1 VTDLL
6 ETTRASAPT
15 RLRRTVTAVLEA
27 RSSRWTTPLLLWLAS
42 RVVSTLLLGTV
53 YLLATANG
61 WHFASYRR
69 DPSFATFSGSWDA
82 SFYRTIAE
90 HGYPHDLPTDGSG
103 HVVPNPWAFLPVF
116 PGVVRAVMSVSGASF
131 WVSGVLVATVCGAG
145 ACVVLFR
152 LVLAVAD
159 ARRARWATALFAFG
173 ASGYLLQVAYA
184 ESMFLLL
191 LFGAL
196 LALVQRRYWLVA
208 VLGVVAAFTRP
219 GVLALAVAR
228 AGGTLVRWVA
238 DRRGSAAQGAARA
251 VAGPVVGAP
260 AVGAPTVGAP
270 AVDAPAVGGR
280 DPFPW
285 RERVAVVVAGLV
297 VAAAGLAWPVVASAV
312 TGRPGAYLD
321 TELSWWVGFVGRV
334 DFTPLTPWFLMA
346 GRWLG
351 PAGLVLVV
359 VVLAAAAWFLGR
371 RDVRALGPEVLG
383 FVVAYVAYLV
393 AVFLPQQSLPRLLMP
408 AAPLLGSDVFL
419 ATRRRAVGWLVTG
432 VCLQAVAVVL
442 LWFLGFP

>member
-1 VTDLL
+1 MTDLL

-90 HGYPHDLPTDGSG
+90 HGYPRVLPTDGSG
-103 HVVPNPWAFLPVF
+103 HVVPNAWAFLPLF
-116 PGVVRAVMSVSGASF
+116 PGVVSAVMSATGVSF
-131 WVSGVLVATVCGAG
+131 WVAGVLVATVCGAG

-173 ASGYLLQVAYA
+173 ATGYLLQVAYA

-196 LALVQRRYWLVA
+196 LALVRRCYWLVA

-219 GVLALAVAR
+219 GVLALAVAL
-228 AGGTLVRWVA
+228 AVHLVVRWVA
-238 DRRGSAAQGAARA
+238 DRS
-251 VAGPVVGAP
+251 VAGGPVGGAPVVR
-260 AVGAPTVGAP
+260 
-270 AVDAPAVGGR
+270 GR
-280 DPFPW
+280 GTFPW

-312 TGRPGAYLD
+312 TGHPGAYLD

-359 VVLAAAAWFLGR
+359 VVLAGTAWFLGR

-383 FVVAYVAYLV
+383 FVIAYVAYLV

>member
-53 YLLATANG
+53 YVLATANG

-82 SFYRTIAE
+82 SFYRTIAG
-90 HGYPHDLPTDGSG
+90 HGYPRVLPTDGSG
-103 HVVPNPWAFLPVF
+103 HVVPNAWAFLPVF
-116 PGVVRAVMSVSGASF
+116 PGVVRAVMSATGASF
-131 WVSGVLVATVCGAG
+131 WVAGVLVATVCGAG

-173 ASGYLLQVAYA
+173 ATGYLLQVAYA

-196 LALVQRRYWLVA
+196 LALVRRRYWLVA
-208 VLGVVAAFTRP
+208 ALGVVAAFTRP
-219 GVLALAVAR
+219 GVLALAVAL
-228 AGGTLVRWVA
+228 AVHLVVRWLA
-238 DRRGSAAQGAARA
+238 DRRGSTGQVADRS
-251 VAGPVVGAP
+251 VAGPAGGGP
-260 AVGAPTVGAP
+260 AVGG
-270 AVDAPAVGGR
+270 PAVGGR

-297 VAAAGLAWPVVASAV
+297 VAAAGLAWPVVASTV

-359 VVLAAAAWFLGR
+359 VVLAATAWFLGR

-383 FVVAYVAYLV
+383 FVIAYAAYLV

>member
-1 VTDLL
+1 MQRPAAERGLSVVRRVDTRTSGRIGRVTDLL
-6 ETTRASAPT
+6 ETTRTSEPT

-27 RSSRWTTPLLLWLAS
+27 RSSRWATPLLLWLAS

-69 DPSFATFSGSWDA
+69 EPSFATFSGSWDA

-90 HGYPHDLPTDGSG
+90 HGYPRVLPTDAAG
-103 HVVPNPWAFLPVF
+103 HVVPNPWAFLPLF
-116 PGVVRAVMSVSGASF
+116 PGVVRAVMSLTGASF
-131 WVSGVLVATVCGAG
+131 WVAGVLVATLCGAG

-173 ASGYLLQVAYA
+173 ATGFLLQVAYA

-196 LALVQRRYWLVA
+196 LALVRRRYGLVA

-219 GVLALAVAR
+219 GVLALAVAV
-228 AGGTLVRWVA
+228 AVHLVVRWVA
-238 DRRGSAAQGAARA
+238 ARR
-251 VAGPVVGAP
+251 AG
-260 AVGAPTVGAP
+260 GAP
-270 AVDAPAVGGR
+270 AVDGE
-280 DPFPW
+280 PFPW
-285 RERVAVVVAGLV
+285 RERVVVVGTGLV
-297 VAAAGLAWPVVASAV
+297 VAAAGLAWPVVASTV
-312 TGRPGAYLD
+312 TRRPGAYLD

-359 VVLAAAAWFLGR
+359 VVLVATAWFLGR
-371 RDVRALGPEVLG
+371 RDVRSLGPEVLG